1 MHSRCDPGLV
11 NSYSPAEVTVQ
22 TGFSID
28 TLRYYERI
36 GLMHEVGRT
45 AGGRRTFTDE
55 DLRFLHLLRCLRD
68 TGMPI
73 AEMQRFVDLLRDGD
87 GTRDERVDVLRDHE
101 RRVGEQIERL
111 REHQEHIRFKIELFA
126 GQPALSEA

>member
-1 MHSRCDPGLV
+1 
-11 NSYSPAEVTVQ
+11 VTAQ

-36 GLMHEVGRT
+36 GLMHEVGRS
-45 AGGRRTFTDE
+45 AGGRRMFSE
-55 DLRFLHLLRCLRD
+55 GDLQFLHLLRCLRD

-73 AEMQRFVDLLRDGD
+73 AEMRRFVDLLRDGD

-111 REHQEHIRFKIELFA
+111 RGHQEHIRFKIELFSR
-126 GQPALSEA
+126 QPVLAEA